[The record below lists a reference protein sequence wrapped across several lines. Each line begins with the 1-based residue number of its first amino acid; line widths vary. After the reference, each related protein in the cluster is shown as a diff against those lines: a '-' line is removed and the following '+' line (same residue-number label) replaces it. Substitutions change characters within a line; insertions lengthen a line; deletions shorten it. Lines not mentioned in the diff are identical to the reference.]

1 MQSMRD
7 VMGDESARQQLLMQ
21 LSNAM
26 SDRRVKKNLGK
37 GELANQRRAMAFGLA
52 GDILGADKDSIAGG
66 IASWPGTMVGNVLE
80 GGEMESAVAKGMGNK
95 AVENPNMLLDSSLEN
110 TPGIFSEGNAVENP
124 NMLLDSSLEN
134 TPGIFSEGNAI
145 DLNQGIVP
153 PSMSMRN
160 QWLYNWMNNRYG
172 GTQIS

>member
-110 TPGIFSEGNAVENP
+110 TPGIFSEGNA
-124 NMLLDSSLEN
+124 
-134 TPGIFSEGNAI
+134 I

>member
-1 MQSMRD
+1 MIPFLAQRNIPGMYMQAMRD

-37 GELANQRRAMAFGLA
+37 GELANQRRSMAFGLA

-110 TPGIFSEGNAVENP
+110 TPGIFSEGNA
-124 NMLLDSSLEN
+124 
-134 TPGIFSEGNAI
+134 I

-172 GTQIS
+172 GTQIN

>member
-37 GELANQRRAMAFGLA
+37 GELANQRRSMAFGLA

-110 TPGIFSEGNAVENP
+110 TPGIFSEGNA
-124 NMLLDSSLEN
+124 
-134 TPGIFSEGNAI
+134 I

-172 GTQIS
+172 GTQIN

>member
-1 MQSMRD
+1 MIPFLAQRNIPGMYMQSMRD

-110 TPGIFSEGNAVENP
+110 TPGIFSEGNA
-124 NMLLDSSLEN
+124 
-134 TPGIFSEGNAI
+134 I

>member
-1 MQSMRD
+1 MIPFLAQRNIPGMYMQSMRD

-37 GELANQRRAMAFGLA
+37 GELANQRRSMAFGLA

-110 TPGIFSEGNAVENP
+110 TPGIFSEGNA
-124 NMLLDSSLEN
+124 
-134 TPGIFSEGNAI
+134 I

-172 GTQIS
+172 GTQIN